1 MNISYGIQGKQID
14 VTSLLFSSHMKSSI
28 IYIPPDDNVRAK
40 LFTDPIF
47 GKVKS
52 IFVNGQSYGAD
63 TPIFIDTTTRRV
75 FTVTIPDY
83 VAAIYPDESV
93 AAKLSSMHRK
103 LTLLHGS
110 FRDEFPEQKMAVR
123 FLKPDDRVLE
133 IGGNVGRN
141 SLIIGSIVNQNSLV
155 VLESDPDI
163 AKQLEENRNVN
174 GMTFAIEAS
183 ALSARQLVQKGWDT
197 IVSDVVPEGYKRVQT
212 ISLDTLR
219 AKYPNAV
226 PFNTLVLDCEGA
238 FYYILIDMPDILDG
252 ITTII
257 MENDYYDR
265 AHKAYID
272 STLTSNGFSC
282 VYSEVLGPEYAYKKF
297 PFEKNF
303 FEVWQIS
310 E

>member
-1 MNISYGIQGKQID
+1 MNITYGIEGIQID
-14 VTSLLFSSHMKSSI
+14 VTELAKAKCMKSSVV
-28 IYIPPDDNVRAK
+28 YIPPDDNVRAK

-52 IFVNGQSYGAD
+52 IFIDGQSYDAD
-63 TPIFIDTTTRRV
+63 TPIFIDTASTMV
-75 FTVTIPDY
+75 HTVTIPDY
-83 VAAIYPDESV
+83 VTEVYPEEALS
-93 AAKLSSMHRK
+93 AKLSAMHRK
-103 LTLLHGS
+103 LTLVHGS
-110 FRDEFPEQKMAVR
+110 FRDEFPEQRMAVR

-155 VLESDPDI
+155 VLESDPNI
-163 AKQLEENRNVN
+163 AKQLEENRNAN

-183 ALSARQLVQKGWDT
+183 ALSARPLVQRGWDT
-197 IVSDVVPEGYKRVQT
+197 MVSDVVPEGYKRVQT
-212 ISLDTLR
+212 ISLADLR
-219 AKYPNAV
+219 AKYQK

-238 FYYILIDMPDILDG
+238 FYYILSDMPDILDG

-265 AHKAYID
+265 GHKAYID
-272 STLTSNGFSC
+272 STLTSRGFSC
-282 VYSEVLGPEYAYKKF
+282 VYSEALGPEYAYKKF

-303 FEVWQIS
+303 FEVWQIVQ
-310 E
+310 